1 MIVAKC
7 VVLGLSTDMHPTC
20 HADGMAL
27 LTLKHWDRPFLI
39 DDEKL
44 PLFDTGSVVSIRG
57 RPTVKRYVG
66 GSRYD
71 QMTLA
76 SFLTGRRPAPG
87 EQWIHLN
94 GDPMDYRQENLHL
107 QPQGVGRRN
116 PGVAESNQQRAV
128 QRRLEGRMV
137 GVRQHGVRYY
147 ARIAGPDR
155 KMILLGS
162 YVTEDEAGRA
172 YDQARAE
179 RGLPPV
185 NFPEDAELMQ
195 KQME

>member
-1 MIVAKC
+1 
-7 VVLGLSTDMHPTC
+7 
-20 HADGMAL
+20 MAL
-27 LTLKHWDRPFLI
+27 LHLKHWDQLFLI

-66 GSRYD
+66 GGRSD

-107 QPQGVGRRN
+107 QPQGVGRRK
-116 PGVAESNQQRAV
+116 PGVAASNPQRAV
-128 QRRLEGRMV
+128 QRRQEGQMV
-137 GVRQHGVRYY
+137 GVRKHGIRYY

-155 KMILLGS
+155 KMVLLGS
-162 YVTEDEAGRA
+162 YATQEEAGRA

-179 RGLPPV
+179 RGLSPV
-185 NFPEDAELMQ
+185 NFTGDAELS
-195 KQME
+195 E